1 MNYCSGAFTLR
12 RGHEQ
17 TFVEPCVRRINRRL
31 ESRCSAKIVLIGRH
45 RFAVRQSLHDVRLC
59 AAKAAIEYR
68 YKYSVVRADEVARLH
83 FDAPR
88 RNDDLPVAAAGSD
101 RSRKTRSLYL
111 SAENWNETANPLR
124 RIADSDGYTKFSPGS
139 KAEFGCYTPHAE
151 HCTAGAEEPVR
162 RRNASV
168 AVLKQVARRGFE
180 KRIHWPSAIMFR
192 WPYLIARARNP
203 MRKYSTVE
211 GTKLSARFEYRHP

>member
-1 MNYCSGAFTLR
+1 MNNGSGAFTLR
-12 RGHEQ
+12 CGHEQ

-45 RFAVRQSLHDVRLC
+45 RFAIRQSPHDVRLC

-68 YKYSVVRADEVARLH
+68 YKHSVVRADEVARLH

-101 RSRKTRSLYL
+101 RSGKTRSLYL
-111 SAENWNETANPLR
+111 SAEYWNETANALR
-124 RIADSDGYTKFSPGS
+124 HIADSDGHTKFSPGS
-139 KAEFGCYTPHAE
+139 KAEFGCYRPHAE
-151 HCTAGAEEPVR
+151 HCTAGAEEPVI

-168 AVLKQVARRGFE
+168 AVLTSGATRLPKANSLVIRYHVSMAIPHSTGTEPYAEEFNRGRNQAE
-180 KRIHWPSAIMFR
+180 
-192 WPYLIARARNP
+192 RA
-203 MRKYSTVE
+203 
-211 GTKLSARFEYRHP
+211 L